1 MIRPP
6 FPCWDG
12 GFFFAV
18 LLPFTC
24 DFAIYSPVFQDG
36 KTLGGIRGIGSKD
49 LSQVSGRAI
58 FVPEG
63 ETSPFRGP

>member
-1 MIRPP
+1 MIKPP

-24 DFAIYSPVFQDG
+24 SFAIYSPCFKTAKHWAVF
-36 KTLGGIRGIGSKD
+36 GGTGVKIYPK
-49 LSQVSGRAI
+49 
-58 FVPEG
+58 
-63 ETSPFRGP
+63 